1 MPTFQ
6 RCTVCY
12 RDVRGTLAELHTH
25 CDAYHYGQS
34 PDLIFPNH
42 GLHYKPMDTRMK
54 RTLVTRGES
63 KMGLALFGGVPSP
76 ATITPDTPQIAYV
89 VVKPQIEI
97 IHQPEP
103 RSALESNPTP
113 KQMRVLY
120 TSAAWEELVCQSWVT
135 VKTELQANGDE
146 IAIMERF

>member
-6 RCTVCY
+6 RCTICY
-12 RDVRGTLAELHTH
+12 RDVRGTLSELHLH

-63 KMGLALFGGVPSP
+63 KMGPALFGGISTPT
-76 ATITPDTPQIAYV
+76 TIAPEAPQIAYV
-89 VVKPQIEI
+89 VVKPQFEI
-97 IHQPEP
+97 IHHPEP
-103 RSALESNPTP
+103 RSALELPLAA
-113 KQMRVLY
+113 KQMRVVY

-135 VKTELQANGDE
+135 VKVELQANGDE
-146 IAIMERF
+146 IATMERF